1 MSGPHL
7 TADELDA
14 LHAQRCPESI
24 ASHLATCADCASLV
38 ERDRQLI
45 SALAALPQFTVPVG
59 FSDRVMA
66 QMAIAPALG
75 AVAAADGVVATPRAR
90 AARRRAVGAAIL
102 ATGAVGAAC
111 VWAGGHSTEAL
122 RWSAPAVQDA
132 GHSLWLSL
140 QTVVVNATGQP
151 WFSSLRDTLATPV
164 RALAVLAGVA
174 GVYALGLLGLR
185 RLLTEPATHA
195 SW

>member
-7 TADELDA
+7 TAEELDA
-14 LHAQRCPESI
+14 LHAQRCPEPV
-24 ASHLATCADCASLV
+24 ASHLATCSDCAALV
-38 ERDRQLI
+38 ERDRRLI
-45 SALAALPQFTVPVG
+45 SALAALPQFAVPVG

-66 QMAIAPALG
+66 CVMIP
-75 AVAAADGVVATPRAR
+75 AAALVTPASVDATTPRSR
-90 AARRRAVGAAIL
+90 AARHRAMGAAIL

-111 VWAGGHSTEAL
+111 VWAGGHSAEAL
-122 RWSAPAVQDA
+122 RWSAPAVQGA

-164 RALAVLAGVA
+164 RALAVLAGLA

>member
-7 TADELDA
+7 TTDELDA

-24 ASHLATCADCASLV
+24 ASHVATCAECATLV
-38 ERDRQLI
+38 ERDRRLI
-45 SALAALPQFTVPVG
+45 AALAALPQFNVPVG
-59 FSDRVMA
+59 FSDRIMA
-66 QMAIAPALG
+66 QVALPA
-75 AVAAADGVVATPRAR
+75 AVAAVSATSVDLPTPRSR
-90 AARRRAVGAAIL
+90 AARRRAIGAAIL
-102 ATGAVGAAC
+102 ASGAVGVAC
-111 VWAGGHSTEAL
+111 VWAGGHSAEAL
-122 RWSAPAVQDA
+122 RWSAPAVQGA
-132 GHSLWLSL
+132 GHTLWLSL

-151 WFSSLRDTLATPV
+151 WFSSLRDTLATPA